1 MVIPSLGLL
10 NASVSQDINSSQDE
24 LREGRKAGRQVIFSL
39 GQEINHQELNWFG
52 FCLWCPFVTR
62 TQCSCYI
69 WIWQEKSW
77 LKKSYH
83 TCMMEDER
91 KDKGDLEGTVTCI
104 SAVSKF
110 PSSISS
116 YIHSICLFTRGKG
129 RVPLGECGISR
140 QKDHRQCPFSSGFS
154 FPLSWIGVGSD
165 HSILLI
171 IV

>member
-24 LREGRKAGRQVIFSL
+24 LREGRKAGRQIIFSL

-91 KDKGDLEGTVTCI
+91 KDKGDLERGQSPVSQQSASFHQVYHPTSTASACSPGGRGECPWESVAFQGKKI
-104 SAVSKF
+104 IGSVLSAVDLVF
-110 PSSISS
+110 PW
-116 YIHSICLFTRGKG
+116 
-129 RVPLGECGISR
+129 VE
-140 QKDHRQCPFSSGFS
+140 
-154 FPLSWIGVGSD
+154 
-165 HSILLI
+165 
-171 IV
+171 